1 MIMTNEGTKTPTI
14 QIELSYPVRSDGTE
28 LRVLQLRRPKVKDQL
43 LVSKQGGTE
52 EEKEVRLFA
61 NLCEVTPETIQDM
74 DMEDYRKLQDTYVG
88 FFDSK

>member
-1 MIMTNEGTKTPTI
+1 MTNEGTKAPTV

-28 LRVLQLRRPKVKDQL
+28 LRVLQLRRPRVKDHL
-43 LVSKQGGTE
+43 LISKQGGTE
-52 EEKEVRLFA
+52 EDKEVRLFA

-74 DMEDYRKLQDTYVG
+74 DMEDYKKLQDTYVR